1 MGVTTS
7 SQGGQCIIILIL
19 MPHTYK
25 DIQQSLRE
33 YATPERK
40 NKIEWFFKTAKGQY
54 GEGDKFIGVTN
65 PDVRKVARQY
75 KDIDLREVEL
85 LLHSP
90 IHEDRLCALI
100 LLVNKN
106 QKATLEHRKDI
117 ANMYIVN
124 LHYINNWDL
133 VDLSAHYILGRAI
146 ADGIQPMS
154 ILSDL
159 AQSPILWEKR
169 IAIISTMYFISQ
181 GNINPSLQ
189 IAQKLLTDK
198 EDLIN
203 KAIGWTLRE
212 AWKKASKKVEQFLI
226 HNYSQLPRTTLRYAI
241 ERFPEDKRLQFL
253 RGEF

>member
-1 MGVTTS
+1 M
-7 SQGGQCIIILIL
+7 L
-19 MPHTYK
+19 PTYK
-25 DIQQSLRE
+25 DIQQSLRQ

-40 NKIEWFFKTAKGQY
+40 KKIEWFFKTGEGQY
-54 GEGDKFIGVTN
+54 GEGDEFIGVTN
-65 PDVRKVARQY
+65 PDVRQVARQY
-75 KDIDLREVEL
+75 KDIDLQEIEL

-106 QKATLEHRKDI
+106 KKYTLEQRKDI

-124 LHYINNWDL
+124 LQYINNWDL

-146 ADGIQPMS
+146 ADDIHPIS

-159 AQSPILWEKR
+159 AHSPILWERR

-198 EDLIN
+198 EDLIH

-212 AWKKASKKVEQFLI
+212 AWKKSPKIVEQFI
-226 HNYSQLPRTTLRYAI
+226 KDNYTQLPRTTLRYTI
-241 ERFPEDKRLQFL
+241 ERFPEEKRLKFL
-253 RGEF
+253 RGKF

>member
-1 MGVTTS
+1 MS
-7 SQGGQCIIILIL
+7 
-19 MPHTYK
+19 HTYK
-25 DIQQSLRE
+25 NIQRALRQ

-40 NKIEWFFKTAKGQY
+40 KKIEWFFKTAKGQY
-54 GEGDKFIGVTN
+54 GEGDEFIGVTN
-65 PDVRKVARQY
+65 PDIRKVARQY
-75 KDIDLREVEL
+75 KDIDLQEIEL

-106 QKATLEHRKDI
+106 KQATLEHRKDI

-146 ADGIQPMS
+146 ADDIQPIS
-154 ILSDL
+154 ILDKL
-159 AQSPILWEKR
+159 TNSPILWERR

-181 GNINPSLQ
+181 GDINPSLN
-189 IAQKLLTDK
+189 IAQILLTDT
-198 EDLIN
+198 EDLIH
-203 KAIGWTLRE
+203 KAVGWTLRE
-212 AWKKASKKVEQFLI
+212 AWKKSPKVVEQFLI
-226 HNYSQLPRTTLRYAI
+226 DNYPQLPRTTLRYAI
-241 ERFPEDKRLQFL
+241 ERFPEEKRLKFL

>member
-1 MGVTTS
+1 
-7 SQGGQCIIILIL
+7 

-25 DIQQSLRE
+25 NIQYSLRQ
-33 YATPERK
+33 YATSERK
-40 NKIEWFFKTAKGQY
+40 SKIEWFFKTGKGQY
-54 GEGDKFIGVTN
+54 GEGDEFIGVTN
-65 PDVRKVARQY
+65 PDIRKVARQY
-75 KDIDLREVEL
+75 KDIDLSEIEL

-106 QKATLEHRKDI
+106 KQATPEQRKDI

-146 ADGIQPMS
+146 ADDIQPMN
-154 ILSDL
+154 ILDDL
-159 AQSPILWEKR
+159 ADSHILWERR

-181 GNINPSLQ
+181 GNITPSLH
-189 IAQKLLTDK
+189 IAKKLLTDK
-198 EDLIN
+198 EDLIH
-203 KAIGWTLRE
+203 KAVGWTLRE
-212 AWKKASKKVEQFLI
+212 AWKKSSKKAEQFLI
-226 HNYSQLPRTTLRYAI
+226 DNYSQLPRTTLRYAI
-241 ERFPEDKRLQFL
+241 ERFPKEKRLKFL